1 MGLFTVRW
9 LGGQWFVGTEE
20 VSQRIEDGPWLD
32 AWLAVNGAPG
42 RQVLE
47 VEGDPGLEQR
57 FHVEFGLPAAS

>member
-42 RQVLE
+42 RQVL
-47 VEGDPGLEQR
+47 D
-57 FHVEFGLPAAS
+57 VEFGLPAAS